1 MKCLI
6 AMAVA
11 ALTLAGVAQ
20 EPVQGKMRRG
30 QVGGADPIL
39 RVALNPKVAE
49 KIGLT
54 ADQQAKL
61 KALSEDKGD
70 MKGLQEKVRRGMDR
84 QAELLAA
91 EKIDEPAVMAAM
103 DEVFEAR
110 KEVAKLQTRRL
121 IAVKSI
127 LTPEQ
132 VKAAT
137 EALKSMKGKKTRKAK
152 AGE

>member
-20 EPVQGKMRRG
+20 GPVQGKMRRG

-61 KALSEDKGD
+61 KALAGDKGD

-91 EKIDEPAVMAAM
+91 EKIDETAVMAAM

-110 KEVAKLQTRRL
+110 KEVAKLQTKRL

-127 LTPEQ
+127 LTSEQ

-137 EALKSMKGKKTRKAK
+137 EALKAMKGKKARKAK

>member
-61 KALSEDKGD
+61 KALAEDKGD

-110 KEVAKLQTRRL
+110 KAVAKLQTRRL

>member
-6 AMAVA
+6 AMAMA

-20 EPVQGKMRRG
+20 EPAPGKMHRG

-61 KALSEDKGD
+61 KALAEDKGD
-70 MKGLQEKVRRGMDR
+70 MKGLQEKVRRGMNR

-91 EKIDEPAVMAAM
+91 EKIDETAVMAAM

-110 KEVAKLQTRRL
+110 KEVAKRQMKRL

-137 EALKSMKGKKTRKAK
+137 EALKAMKVKKTRKTK